1 MEINCHDDEGNKVVV
16 AATGKWREKSK
27 GHDKLD
33 SDHKLD
39 NGGDMYRVQ
48 PTWTATT
55 RGQNA
60 VQGYL
65 QQAYIHLAYSLAK
78 HSQTAVRTCAHCPYP
93 VPAIPSSAPVPGSV
107 CTAVASSTLPI
118 HGCVGPGSLVAWVP
132 IILLS
137 IRHPAP

>member
-1 MEINCHDDEGNKVVV
+1 MLV
-16 AATGKWREKSK
+16 AIQGTRAQ
-27 GHDKLD
+27 LD
-33 SDHKLD
+33 GDHKLD
-39 NGGDMYRVQ
+39 KQWGSMYSVRL
-48 PTWTATT
+48 TWTATT

-78 HSQTAVRTCAHCPYP
+78 HLQTAVRACACCPYP
-93 VPAIPSSAPVPGSV
+93 IPAIPGSAPVPGSV
-107 CTAVASSTLPI
+107 RTAAASSVLPL
-118 HGCVGPGSLVAWVP
+118 HGCVGPGSLAARLP